1 MIKFISYIILSFLE
15 KFDNWQLKKAKKK
28 LYPKN
33 EKTYKNLF

>member
-1 MIKFISYIILSFLE
+1 MIKYILLTFVD
-15 KFDNWQLKKAKKK
+15 KFDNWQLKKAKKR